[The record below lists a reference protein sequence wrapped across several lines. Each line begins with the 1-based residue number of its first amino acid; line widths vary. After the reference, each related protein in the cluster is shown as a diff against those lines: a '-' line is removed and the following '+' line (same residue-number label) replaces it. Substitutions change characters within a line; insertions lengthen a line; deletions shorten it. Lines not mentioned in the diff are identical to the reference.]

1 MRDSISFVCPGC
13 GGRLRASARFLG
25 RSCGCPRC
33 GQEVTVPPNTPA
45 EEAPLLV
52 LDDGHQLFR
61 RGGARSYAAAETG
74 WRPGRH

>member
-25 RSCGCPRC
+25 RSCACPRC
-33 GQEVTVPPNTPA
+33 SQEVIVPPNTPA

-61 RGGARSYAAAETG
+61 TADTGPDATAATG
-74 WRPGRH
+74 WRSGRY